1 MSDREWY
8 EGLTAEEL
16 EGKHVLVT
24 YDEGC
29 VVSGRMVECNG
40 DAVIADGSCDGVGV
54 LWRDGDGLKLD
65 KGVRDFRLVWDE
77 RDWEQI
83 RTEDVSK
90 ADAIVVNGR
99 LLRVTRVVHDV
110 FLVGDCDPVPGS
122 FVSCALRR
130 KAKLPAEP
138 GFYRGADGTLLIRL
152 NSLLK
157 TDRWMYVSRD
167 FLENGAY
174 VNDKVVKKFLPL
186 TPVHFVDGRA
196 E

>member
-1 MSDREWY
+1 MSDKEWY

-110 FLVGDCDPVPGS
+110 FLVGDCDPVPVF

-130 KAKLPAEP
+130 RHELPIKP
-138 GFYRGADGTLLIRL
+138 GAYRGIDGALLVRIATRNRNRWTYTSADFTESGSFIDEEVAR
-152 NSLLK
+152 
-157 TDRWMYVSRD
+157 RY
-167 FLENGAY
+167 
-174 VNDKVVKKFLPL
+174 LPL
-186 TPVHFVDGRA
+186 SPVHFVDGRA

>member
-110 FLVGDCDPVPGS
+110 FLVGDCDPVPVF

-130 KAKLPAEP
+130 RHELPIKP
-138 GFYRGADGTLLIRL
+138 GAYRGIDGALLVRVATRNRNRWTYTSADFTESGSFIDEEVAR
-152 NSLLK
+152 
-157 TDRWMYVSRD
+157 RY
-167 FLENGAY
+167 
-174 VNDKVVKKFLPL
+174 LPL
-186 TPVHFVDGRA
+186 SPVHFVDGRA

>member
-110 FLVGDCDPVPGS
+110 FLVGDCDPVPVF
-122 FVSCALRR
+122 FVSCAVRR
-130 KAKLPAEP
+130 RHELPIKP
-138 GFYRGADGTLLIRL
+138 GAYRGIDGALLVRVATRNRNRWTYTSADFTESGSFIDEEVAR
-152 NSLLK
+152 
-157 TDRWMYVSRD
+157 RY
-167 FLENGAY
+167 
-174 VNDKVVKKFLPL
+174 LPL

>member
-110 FLVGDCDPVPGS
+110 FLVGDCDPVPVF

-130 KAKLPAEP
+130 RHLLPTEP
-138 GFYRGADGTLLIRL
+138 GFYRDGNGTLYYLSAL
-152 NSLLK
+152 AEFWVMK
-157 TDRWMYVSRD
+157 TPEKWDCMR
-167 FLENGAY
+167 G
-174 VNDKVVKKFLPL
+174 LPDETKTL

>member
-83 RTEDVSK
+83 RTEDISK

-110 FLVGDCDPVPGS
+110 FLVGDCDPVPVF

-130 KAKLPAEP
+130 RHELPIKP
-138 GFYRGADGTLLIRL
+138 GAYRGIDGALLVRVATRNRNRWTYTSADFTESGSFIDEEVAR
-152 NSLLK
+152 
-157 TDRWMYVSRD
+157 RY
-167 FLENGAY
+167 
-174 VNDKVVKKFLPL
+174 LPL

>member
-1 MSDREWY
+1 MSEEEWF
-8 EGLTAEEL
+8 EGLTASEL

-77 RDWEQI
+77 RDWEEI
-83 RTEDVSK
+83 PIEDIQRG
-90 ADAIVVNGR
+90 DTIVVNGR
-99 LLRVTRVVHDV
+99 LLHLDPDAVITMTSGGRIFPV
-110 FLVGDCDPVPGS
+110 FT
-122 FVSCALRR
+122 VSCALRR
-130 KAKLPAEP
+130 RHKLPTEP
-138 GFYRGADGTLLIRL
+138 GFYRDGDGALYFLSTLAEFWVMETPEKWDCMLGL
-152 NSLLK
+152 PEASK
-157 TDRWMYVSRD
+157 T
-167 FLENGAY
+167 
-174 VNDKVVKKFLPL
+174 L

>member
-40 DAVIADGSCDGVGV
+40 NAVIADGSCDGVGV

-83 RTEDVSK
+83 RTEDISK

-110 FLVGDCDPVPGS
+110 FLVGDCDPVPVF
-122 FVSCALRR
+122 FVSCAVRR
-130 KAKLPAEP
+130 RHELPIKP
-138 GFYRGADGTLLIRL
+138 GAYRGIDGALLVRVATRNRNRWTYTSADFTESGSFIDEEVAR
-152 NSLLK
+152 
-157 TDRWMYVSRD
+157 RY
-167 FLENGAY
+167 
-174 VNDKVVKKFLPL
+174 LPL

>member
-40 DAVIADGSCDGVGV
+40 NAVIADGSCDGVGV

-77 RDWEQI
+77 RDWEEI
-83 RTEDVSK
+83 PIEDIQRG
-90 ADAIVVNGR
+90 DTIVVNGR
-99 LLRVTRVVHDV
+99 LLHLDPDAVITMTSGGRIFPV
-110 FLVGDCDPVPGS
+110 FT
-122 FVSCALRR
+122 VSCALRR
-130 KAKLPAEP
+130 RHKLPTEP
-138 GFYRGADGTLLIRL
+138 GFYRDGDGALYFLSTLAEFWVMETPEKWDCMLGL
-152 NSLLK
+152 PEASK
-157 TDRWMYVSRD
+157 T
-167 FLENGAY
+167 
-174 VNDKVVKKFLPL
+174 L

>member
-90 ADAIVVNGR
+90 ADAVVVNGR

-110 FLVGDCDPVPGS
+110 FLVGDCDPVPVS

-130 KAKLPAEP
+130 KLPTKP
-138 GFYRGADGTLLIRL
+138 GFYRGVDGTLLICLDCSRG
-152 NSLLK
+152 
-157 TDRWMYVSRD
+157 RWMFVSVG
-167 FLENGAY
+167 FSVSGAY
-174 VNDKVVKKFLPL
+174 VDDGLVNKYLPL

-196 E
+196 GQ